1 MIIKK
6 KSRLRVPS
14 FDTTQQTLF
23 LYKRSFLRRDTRVI
37 IKKKKKK
44 IYPGNVDIKEKLEPI
59 VPNNCFVVD
68 FI

>member
-23 LYKRSFLRRDTRVI
+23 LYKRSFSRRTRVI

-44 IYPGNVDIKEKLEPI
+44 IYLGNVDIKEKLEPI